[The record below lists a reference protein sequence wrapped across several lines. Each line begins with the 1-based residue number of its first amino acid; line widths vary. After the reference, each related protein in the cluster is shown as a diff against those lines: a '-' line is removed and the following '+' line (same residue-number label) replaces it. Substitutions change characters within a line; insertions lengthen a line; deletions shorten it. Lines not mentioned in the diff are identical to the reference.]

1 MCGRILSA
9 VGSVQAGAPPS
20 TPRTVAR
27 RLRPMALLLA
37 ALALGAPTTGVLQV
51 GDQAPD
57 FSAKTHTGAHVTLKD
72 FAGKKLIIWFY
83 PRAGTGG

>member
-1 MCGRILSA
+1 
-9 VGSVQAGAPPS
+9 
-20 TPRTVAR
+20 
-27 RLRPMALLLA
+27 MALLLA
-37 ALALGAPTTGVLQV
+37 ALALGAPMTGVLQV